1 MSSNTHLGV
10 SNDLVS
16 YQRILRAARCYGS
29 YRYVYDFCL
38 VFVLLVHTKQ
48 IHTYIHTYTFIF
60 KI

>member
-1 MSSNTHLGV
+1 MSSNTHIGV
-10 SNDLVS
+10 SNDIVS

-48 IHTYIHTYTFIF
+48 I
-60 KI
+60 